1 MKGGSGMELASEESY
16 AGSVVL
22 DEKDELIL
30 DLLERNGR
38 ATLSQMSQA
47 TSLSVSAVQSR
58 VQKLE
63 RRGIIEGY
71 RAIINHEKRGEA
83 VTAFV
88 SVTPLNYAEESTIP
102 ERLKDIPG
110 ILSCD
115 SISGAPSFML
125 TVRVAT
131 PGRLESLLN
140 LIHKTVPVSTETTV
154 VLRRYFSK

>member
-1 MKGGSGMELASEESY
+1 MEHTSDESY
-16 AGSVVL
+16 TGPVSL
-22 DEKDELIL
+22 DEKDEMIL
-30 DLLERNGR
+30 DLLEENGR
-38 ATLSQMSQA
+38 ATLAQLAKA
-47 TSLSVSAVQSR
+47 TSLSVSAAQSR

-71 RAIINHEKRGEA
+71 KAIINHEKRGEA

-88 SVTPLNYAEESTIP
+88 SVTPLNYAEEATIP
-102 ERLKDIPG
+102 EKLEGVPG

-125 TVRVAT
+125 TVRVAS
-131 PGRLESLLN
+131 PGRLEELLN
-140 LIHKTVPVSTETTV
+140 LIHKTVPVSTETTI